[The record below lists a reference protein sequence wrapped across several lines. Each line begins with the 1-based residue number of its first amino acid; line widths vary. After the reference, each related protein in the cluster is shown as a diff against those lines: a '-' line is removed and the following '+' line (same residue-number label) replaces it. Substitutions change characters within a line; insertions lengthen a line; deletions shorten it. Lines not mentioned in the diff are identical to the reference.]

1 MERESEG
8 GNEAWMD
15 GCKVLRSRSSDRAWR
30 GITCFTVILPG
41 TVILT
46 GTIGV
51 EPQFIKY
58 DDSDSDIKNI
68 KYLLCDVSRS

>member
-1 MERESEG
+1 MFFES
-8 GNEAWMD
+8 NLD
-15 GCKVLRSRSSDRAWR
+15 KFVNLFIRA
-30 GITCFTVILPG
+30 ISLLLTCFTVILPD
-41 TVILT
+41 TVILI